1 MPSPEIRRLTVADLP
16 VAKELRLAALLDAPN
31 AFMSTYADSVARS
44 EEQWVSWIEA
54 VAVFGAFLDGRP
66 AGMVGAIRP
75 EEGLTELISM
85 WVSPDAR
92 GHRLAGR
99 LAEAVVGFAR
109 ESGDRAVHLEVIA
122 GNDAAES
129 AYLKSGFRH
138 IPKRKDGQRDRS
150 MWLDV

>member
-1 MPSPEIRRLTVADLP
+1 MSPEIRRLTLADLP
-16 VAKELRLAALLDAPN
+16 VAREMRLAALRDAPG
-31 AFMSTYADSVARS
+31 AFMSTYADAVERTD
-44 EEQWVSWIEA
+44 EQWASWIEQ
-54 VAVFGAFLDGRP
+54 VAVFGAFLDGEP

-75 EEGLTELISM
+75 EEGLTELIAM

-99 LAEAVVGFAR
+99 LVDAVVGFAR
-109 ESGDRAVHLEVIA
+109 ESGDKAVHLEFIS

-138 IPKRKDGQRDRS
+138 IPKRKERQRDNS
-150 MWLDV
+150 MWMDL